1 MKYYKII
8 PTIIPSLGLIF
19 VLLVFSACSNEKG
32 MEEEATDESGI
43 LISKTQ
49 FANEDMKLVKV
60 EEQVFQD
67 IIKTNGLIQLKP
79 DALASIYSA
88 ITGKIKHISVQV
100 NSPIKR
106 GQVLCE
112 IESNEFIQIQREYL
126 ASKARLKSVSA
137 NYQRTKDLFE
147 KNISSEKE
155 YIKIQSEYEILT
167 ANHQALKAQL
177 QILQVNMKSL
187 DKGEMSTYLSIYSP
201 ISGFISEISV
211 NLGQFVGT
219 DNELMTI
226 IDGNGAQLQFPVY
239 TQNLSH
245 IDEGQQIQYYSN
257 EFPHQKYVGEILS
270 IGKSMLS
277 NRQASLCIAKMK
289 AEDKN
294 SFVPGVKVQV
304 EVLANKVEAIA
315 VPNIAIIKS
324 DSKFYV
330 LKKIEEDE
338 QQFKFEK
345 VRVELGRSS
354 ATHTE
359 LLTPVVGEVLANG
372 SYYFLGEE

>member
-8 PTIIPSLGLIF
+8 ASIIQSLSLIF

-32 MEEEATDESGI
+32 IEEEATDESGI

-49 FANEDMKLVKV
+49 FANEDMELVKV

-88 ITGKIKHISVQV
+88 ITGKIKRISIQV

-177 QILQVNMKSL
+177 HILQVNMKIL

-201 ISGFISEISV
+201 ISGYIREISV

-226 IDGNGAQLQFPVY
+226 IDRNGAQLQFPVY
-239 TQNLSH
+239 AQNLSH
-245 IDEGQQIQYYSN
+245 IEEGQQVQYYSN

-277 NRQASLCIAKMK
+277 NRQASLCIAEMK

-304 EVLANKVEAIA
+304 EVLANKMEALA
-315 VPNIAIIKS
+315 VPNIAIVKS

-330 LKKIEEDE
+330 LKKIEEGE

-345 VRVELGRSS
+345 VRVEIGRSS

-359 LLTPVVGEVLANG
+359 LLSPIVGEVLANG
-372 SYYFLGEE
+372 SYYFLSEE